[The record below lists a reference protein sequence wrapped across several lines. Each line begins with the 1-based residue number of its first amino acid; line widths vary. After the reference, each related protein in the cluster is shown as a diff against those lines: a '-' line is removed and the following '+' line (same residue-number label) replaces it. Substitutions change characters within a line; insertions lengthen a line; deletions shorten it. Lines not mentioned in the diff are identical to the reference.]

1 MQNSLEFTIPELMN
15 AKSPTVGVLCDILKP
30 TEATVVARYVKDYY
44 AGKPAITLN
53 QFGKGKVIYVGAVGD
68 GQLYDVLSGWLL
80 NMTGIQP
87 IIPVPD
93 GIELTAR
100 SQNGQRLLFLLN
112 HTESQ
117 QNIFLDQPYRSLL
130 DGAMINGD
138 VSIAPREVLLLRE
151 KDK

>member
-1 MQNSLEFTIPELMN
+1 
-15 AKSPTVGVLCDILKP
+15 
-30 TEATVVARYVKDYY
+30 
-44 AGKPAITLN
+44 
-53 QFGKGKVIYVGAVGD
+53 
-68 GQLYDVLSGWLL
+68 
-80 NMTGIQP
+80 
-87 IIPVPD
+87 
-93 GIELTAR
+93 
-100 SQNGQRLLFLLN
+100 LLFLLN